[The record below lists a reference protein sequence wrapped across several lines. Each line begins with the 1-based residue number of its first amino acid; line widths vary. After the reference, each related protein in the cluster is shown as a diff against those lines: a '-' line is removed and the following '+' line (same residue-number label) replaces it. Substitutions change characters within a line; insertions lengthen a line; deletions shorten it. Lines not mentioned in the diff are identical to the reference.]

1 MSEQASTPRDPVAA
15 GRTDGASGPPALRPL
30 IEGLQIIATGAAVC
44 GPDDP
49 FCELPAPATSPV
61 ESTPVASATDPRAEA
76 R

>member
-1 MSEQASTPRDPVAA
+1 MSEQASTPRDPVEAGHADSTDPPSAA
-15 GRTDGASGPPALRPL
+15 RPR
-30 IEGLQIIATGAAVC
+30 IEGLQIVASGAAVC

-61 ESTPVASATDPRAEA
+61 ESVPVAPATAPGTEA